1 MKKAQARQ
9 CKSLLEKQGS
19 VVSAERLVFRLL
31 KCSEDLF
38 NYIGYAEKRLL
49 PEQIAHIYI
58 GLEQMK
64 EVFEITDEEIDTE
77 INYALEVAHENL
89 DLK

>member
-1 MKKAQARQ
+1 MKKAQVRQ
-9 CKSLLEKQGS
+9 SKEILKEKGG
-19 VVSAERLVFRLL
+19 VICAERLVFRMLR
-31 KCSEDLF
+31 CAEDLF
-38 NYIGYAEKRLL
+38 NYIGYAEKSLL

-58 GLEQMK
+58 GIEQMK